1 LKTENTPTTHSW
13 TRPSLQRL
21 LLAVLGSLTL
31 LGGCGG
37 SRDNADGRINVTGQ
51 PAGATSTTANRA
63 ARLALPTASLA
74 DVERCKDRATPQG
87 LVGWRWDGA
96 ACRHSFR
103 GLDASAATASAAPTT
118 SAAVRRRILA
128 SLPTPVSVDALFNWA
143 EVAYQSYFP
152 SSSPNQ
158 TLAPYV
164 YRYYPE
170 TGNHLAVSDNK
181 IYVQGPISGG
191 DLLYVGTID
200 DFTCQVSPQACAGMH
215 PCAAPSSWSVG
226 ASSCAPNV
234 DQPGQIPSGSN
245 YTFVDTTGV
254 TLGSASYA
262 CADGTL
268 SPAAV
273 PACEPT
279 PPRACNTHDLQW
291 TVGDNSCHPD
301 EGQAT
306 QLTPGSS
313 YTFSSATALV
323 GSATYRCDDGLLV
336 SEGAPTCAVPTGTSC
351 STAGITWTSEG
362 RQCVGD
368 VKPGSMS
375 HGSSGHT
382 YDTAAPTVGHATL
395 SCSSGVLT
403 VNPVNCIDDQ
413 RVADSFGGDGGSA
426 DGGASG
432 DGTAADGEPIV
443 GGLVRILDLKGNRAS
458 ATTDANGYFR
468 VRLTGM
474 TPPLLVSVIRPD
486 GKMRRSISLQA
497 PRKNGYIFIAVTG
510 LTDKLV
516 SDVAAAAGFSG
527 ASALTPDIADRF
539 RTALTSAVEALRN
552 DPLVRAR
559 LRSLGIDPATFD
571 PLSTPFRANGKGYD
585 ALLDKLIIET
595 DETGATTVRSADC
608 QAPASWTVDQTTCTP
623 DSNEERV
630 VPSGGSIT
638 HRDSNGS
645 TRGGIGYACSRG
657 VLTTSALA
665 TCTGGH

>member
-1 LKTENTPTTHSW
+1 LKTKNTLATHPG
-13 TRPSLQRL
+13 TCPSLQRL
-21 LLAVLGSLTL
+21 LLTVLGSLAL

-37 SRDNADGRINVTGQ
+37 SRDHANGRSPVTSQ
-51 PAGATSTTANRA
+51 AAATSPTAGGA
-63 ARLALPTASLA
+63 ARLAAPTASLA
-74 DVERCKDRATPQG
+74 DVERCQDPATPQG
-87 LVGWRWDGA
+87 LVGWRWDGTT
-96 ACRHSFR
+96 CRHSFR
-103 GLDASAATASAAPTT
+103 GLDASSAAAAPLT
-118 SAAVRRRILA
+118 SVTARRRILA
-128 SLPTPVSVDALFNWA
+128 SLPAPVSVDALFNWA
-143 EVAYQSYFP
+143 EVAYADYFP
-152 SSSPNQ
+152 SARPTQS
-158 TLAPYV
+158 LAPYM

-191 DLLYVGTID
+191 ELLYVGTVD
-200 DFTCQVSPQACAGMH
+200 DFTCQVSPQACAGVH
-215 PCAAPSSWSVG
+215 PCAAPSSWTSG
-226 ASSCAPNV
+226 GSSCAPNG

-245 YTFVDTTGV
+245 YTFVDTTGA
-254 TLGSASYA
+254 TLGAASYS
-262 CADGTL
+262 CTDGTL
-268 SPAAV
+268 SPAAI

-291 TVGDNSCHPD
+291 TVGDNSCRAD
-301 EGQAT
+301 ESQAI
-306 QLTPGSS
+306 QLAHGTS

-323 GSATYRCDDGLLV
+323 GTATYRCEDGLLLA
-336 SEGAPTCAVPTGTSC
+336 EGAATCAVPTGTGC
-351 STAGITWTSEG
+351 ATAGISWTADG
-362 RQCVGD
+362 RQCVAD

-375 HGSSGHT
+375 HGSSGHA

-395 SCSSGVLT
+395 SCNAGTLT
-403 VNPVNCIDDQ
+403 VNAVNCAEEQ
-413 RVADSFGGDGGSA
+413 RVADSFGADGGSA

-443 GGLVRILDLKGNRAS
+443 GGLVRVLDLKGNRTS

-486 GKMRRSISLQA
+486 GKVRRSISLQT

-527 ASALTPDIADRF
+527 AAALTPGMADRF
-539 RTALTSAVEALRN
+539 RTALTSGIDALRN

-559 LRSLGIDPATFD
+559 LRSLGIDPASFD
-571 PLSTPFRANGKGYD
+571 PLTTPFRANGKGYD

-595 DETGATTVRSADC
+595 DASGATTVRSADC

-623 DSNEERV
+623 DANEERV
-630 VPSGGSIT
+630 VPSGGSIS

-645 TRGGIGYACSRG
+645 TRGGIGYACARG